1 MRRAIGTVFRRFF
14 VWPFFRLGGVVFMPC
29 MSNWGWGAVV
39 LGLLLVVGGSG
50 PVSAQ
55 EPTPD
60 AKAADEVNPAAPAA
74 DAAAPAENAPA
85 APATEAAPKRESY
98 LSFFFGALGWRYTLA
113 FLVISFTFVAFLVM
127 NLLGL
132 RRDAVCPPHLA
143 EAFEADLNEKKFQ
156 EAFDLAK
163 NDESMLGQM
172 LAAGMQNLQQGYDKS
187 MEAMG
192 QAGED
197 ENMKLEHRLSFLSL
211 VGSIAPMVGLLG
223 TVDGMVAS
231 FQVIAMSDTQPKPS
245 ALAQGISMALI
256 TTLVGLVLAIPA
268 IIAFNMMKNRLS
280 RLVMETGQLAGNLM
294 SRFETVAKK

>member
-1 MRRAIGTVFRRFF
+1 MMC
-14 VWPFFRLGGVVFMPC
+14 GVA
-29 MSNWGWGAVV
+29 SGKKWKLV
-39 LGLLLVVGGSG
+39 LGMLLAVLFAQEAIRSAIPAVAARA
-50 PVSAQ
+50 SAQ
-55 EPTPD
+55 EENPVP
-60 AKAADEVNPAAPAA
+60 AAGAAAPAA
-74 DAAAPAENAPA
+74 DAAAPAAPA
-85 APATEAAPKRESY
+85 DEAAPKRQSY

-132 RRDAVCPPHLA
+132 RRDAVCPKHLID
-143 EAFEADLNEKKFQ
+143 AFEANLNEKKFQ

-172 LAAGMQNLQQGYDKS
+172 LAAGMQNLQQGYDKALDS
-187 MEAMG
+187 MS
-192 QAGED
+192 QVGED

-245 ALAQGISMALI
+245 QLAQGISMALI
-256 TTLVGLVLAIPA
+256 TTLVGLILAIPA
-268 IIAFNMMKNRLS
+268 IISFNLMKNRLT
-280 RLVMETGQLAGNLM
+280 RLVMECGQSAGNLM
-294 SRFETVAKK
+294 GRFETMGKK